1 MAQIMRR
8 STLPAVVVALALA
21 GCDPT
26 TTATRIVDTPIAPS
40 FAPPPAPIV
49 EGEPVPVVGHPDPLS
64 LLDSD
69 DPALAANKRLV
80 FDMWRSII
88 NGGHVELADELL
100 AEGYIQHSPVLPTG
114 RAAFKKIFSVVE
126 RRDEIPEVVEP
137 PLVAMVAEGDLV
149 AMTLVENLPEPDGSG
164 TYTTTHFNMFRIEN
178 GRLAEHWHSV
188 QSPPGADLPS
198 PEDGGSQLVTGAS
211 GAEQL
216 ALLEASTSEL
226 ANNKRLV
233 FDVARQVLDAGREE
247 IADLYLAADYIQH
260 NPNVATGREAFK
272 AFFSTLDDS
281 PIEISIRAPLVAMV
295 AEGDL
300 VVQAIRL
307 EHPHPSREGEIYTTT
322 WFDMFRVADGRLAEH
337 WDPAAKVAPPAASVP
352 AP

>member
-1 MAQIMRR
+1 MRR
-8 STLPAVVVALALA
+8 STHLAAAAALALTA
-21 GCDPT
+21 CD
-26 TTATRIVDTPIAPS
+26 TATVDTTYTGSKNAPVVAS
-40 FAPPPAPIV
+40 LAPPPAPVV
-49 EGEPVPVVGHPDPLS
+49 EGRPVNVVGHPDPLS
-64 LLDSD
+64 LLESD
-69 DPALAANKRLV
+69 DPVLAANKRLV
-80 FDMWRSII
+80 FDMWRGIV

-137 PLVAMVAEGDLV
+137 PLGAIIAEGDLV
-149 AMTLVENLPEPDGSG
+149 AMTLVEELPEPSGSG
-164 TYTTTHFNMFRIEN
+164 TYTTTHFNMFRIED

-188 QSPPGADLPS
+188 QSPPGPDLPS
-198 PEDGGSQLVTGAS
+198 PEGGGSQLVTGS
-211 GAEQL
+211 VGAEQL
-216 ALLEASTSEL
+216 ALLEASDPEL

-233 FDVARQVLDAGREE
+233 FDVSRQILDARREE
-247 IADLYLAADYIQH
+247 IADLYFAEDYIQH
-260 NPNVATGREAFK
+260 NPNAATGREGFK
-272 AFFSTLDDS
+272 AYFSTREDL
-281 PIEISIRAPLVAMV
+281 PIEASIRAPLVAMV

-307 EHPHPSREGEIYTTT
+307 EHPHPSREGAIYTTT

-337 WDPAAKVAPPAASVP
+337 WDPAAKPMPPAANAP